1 METMRKSAD
10 VFITEF
16 SSQIADLIP
25 HDFIS
30 KKQATYLTK
39 RKETLGQDEFIVIS
53 DFAENFSFVVQVRT
67 NILNGSYYEIN
78 KTIVDLL
85 FIGRCSRM
93 ALVQCTVYHTPLCN
107 IFQRRT

>member
-30 KKQATYLTK
+30 KKQAAYLNK
-39 RKETLGQDEFIVIS
+39 RKESLKRGEYVVIS
-53 DFAENFSFVVQVRT
+53 DFAENFSFVVQVR
-67 NILNGSYYEIN
+67 
-78 KTIVDLL
+78 
-85 FIGRCSRM
+85 
-93 ALVQCTVYHTPLCN
+93 N
-107 IFQRRT
+107 IFN